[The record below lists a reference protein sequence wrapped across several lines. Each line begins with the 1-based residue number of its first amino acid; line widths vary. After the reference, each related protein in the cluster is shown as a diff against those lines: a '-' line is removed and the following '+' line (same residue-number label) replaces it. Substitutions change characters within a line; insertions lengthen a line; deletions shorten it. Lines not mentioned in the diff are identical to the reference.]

1 LRSREQQQLGL
12 AEGERLLDVG
22 CGCGDDAISLGFHL
36 GATGEMVGVD
46 ASSAM
51 LDRAR
56 RRSRVV
62 PRAVRF
68 SVGGARSLAEADQSL
83 DVVRSERTLQWLSE
97 PADVVAEF
105 VRVLRSGG
113 GRLSLIDTDW
123 STLLLDVGD
132 AQITSMVREG
142 CASNEAVRRATTRR
156 TRYRRHR

>member
-1 LRSREQQQLGL
+1 
-12 AEGERLLDVG
+12 
-22 CGCGDDAISLGFHL
+22 
-36 GATGEMVGVD
+36 
-46 ASSAM
+46 M